1 MYVLCNFAHMGVLKS
16 YGITRKGVLIIPVE
30 GKEHPGYTLYKYS
43 LRTDTDVNGYLSFFG
58 WVYMDYIQV

>member
-1 MYVLCNFAHMGVLKS
+1 MGVLKS